1 MKFGIR
7 HQIFISFMIPVIFI
21 ILVGVIAYGKAESGM
36 REKYVN
42 STGETV
48 KMAAEHVDLVSSF
61 VKAEAMRYAFD
72 QEFLRLCD
80 GIYDDDP
87 FMKNNVSATINSNIV
102 SSQAG
107 NSFLRHIHVITK
119 DGSRMFSTKM
129 NNLYGF
135 YESYVESM
143 PLSPETGK
151 VSNWIDSHP
160 LLDEKLKLEESKD
173 SFLFSYQVT
182 AQSKNAMVVMDVS
195 QDAMQEFLDGIQ
207 LGDGSLLGLVTMN
220 GRQITNALGKA
231 GKWEASA
238 GFTETEFYGKVLE
251 KIRAGELTGVEE
263 IKYQKENCLLFY
275 AACEVSGCLVYAIA
289 PLSTVTAE
297 AFAIRLI
304 TTVAVLIALLIA
316 LSVGIWITLRIQK
329 NVRTLSDGLGEVAK
343 GDLTV
348 RVEASGRDEFSD
360 LADAATEMIC
370 NTKSLVA
377 KVDDATMG
385 LARSSEDMQEATARL
400 NVQSG
405 RIAAAITEMTDGM
418 ERQKEHAE
426 ECVNLTDRLS
436 DEIRNISLQ
445 IGSIRE
451 VMSQTQNMISEGFAV
466 VEALGEK
473 AKDTTE
479 ASSSVKQ
486 SVDTLLAETM
496 KINSFVDVIRN
507 ISSQTNLLSLN
518 ASIEAA
524 RAGEAGRGFAVVAE
538 EIRKLA
544 AESSDAAGE
553 IGKMVETINGQTKIS
568 RGSVDKAGTMAAEQ
582 LELMQQSVGIF
593 ERMRESIAALTR
605 ELGTITV
612 SADEAEERRKE
623 AVTAVRSISDI
634 ISDSGENAEMVKEVL
649 ASLQGQMENL
659 DEMARKLGKSMDEL
673 KMEVSAFKI

>member
-7 HQIFISFMIPVIFI
+7 HQILISFMIPVIFI
-21 ILVGVIAYGKAESGM
+21 ILVGVIAYRKAESGM
-36 REKYVN
+36 REKYVS

-48 KMAAEHVDLVSSF
+48 KMTAEHVDLVSSF

-87 FMKNNVSATINSNIV
+87 FTKNNVIATINSNIV

-129 NNLYGF
+129 NNLFGF

-151 VSNWIDSHP
+151 VYNWIDAHP

-195 QDAMQEFLDGIQ
+195 QDAMQSFLDGIH

-220 GRQITNALGKA
+220 GREITNASGKA
-231 GKWEASA
+231 EKWETSIS
-238 GFTETEFYGKVLE
+238 FPETDFYGNVRD

-263 IKYQKENCLLFY
+263 IRYQKEKCLLFY
-275 AACEVSGCLVYAIA
+275 ASCEVSGCLVYAIV

-304 TTVAVLIALLIA
+304 TTVAVVVALFIA
-316 LSVGIWITLRIQK
+316 LSVGFWITLRIQR
-329 NVRTLSDGLGEVAK
+329 NVRALSDGLGEVAR

-360 LADAATEMIC
+360 LADATTEMIY

-377 KVDDATMG
+377 KVEDATMG
-385 LARSSEDMQEATARL
+385 LAKSSEDVQEAAAL
-400 NVQSG
+400 LSVQSG
-405 RIAAAITEMTDGM
+405 SIAAAITEMADGM
-418 ERQKEHAE
+418 ERQKGHAE
-426 ECVNLTDRLS
+426 ECVDLTDRLS
-436 DEIRNISLQ
+436 DEIRNISRQ
-445 IGSIRE
+445 IGSARE
-451 VMSQTQNMISEGFAV
+451 VMARAQDMIREGFTV
-466 VEALGEK
+466 LESLGEK
-473 AKDTTE
+473 ARDTAE
-479 ASSSVKQ
+479 ASGSVKQ
-486 SVDTLLAETM
+486 SVDALLAETL
-496 KINSFVDVIRN
+496 KINSFVDVIRS

-568 RGSVDKAGTMAAEQ
+568 KGSIDKAGVIVTQQM
-582 LELMQQSVGIF
+582 ELMQQSVGIF
-593 ERMRESIAALTR
+593 ERMQESIAALTR
-605 ELGTITV
+605 EMETITS

-634 ISDSGENAEMVKEVL
+634 ISDSSENAEMVKGVL

-659 DEMARKLGKSMDEL
+659 DETARKLGKSMDEL